1 MSENKFT
8 DTLNQLLDQ
17 LETVKTE
24 IEKQNA
30 RMKQMEASNAE
41 LLEALE
47 DCCVIAKPENPACC
61 CPNYQPLPD
70 GDCAENEDGE
80 CHIWKAIQKARVQG

>member
-1 MSENKFT
+1 M
-8 DTLNQLLDQ
+8 
-17 LETVKTE
+17 KTE

-47 DCCVIAKPENPACC
+47 DCCVIAKPENPDLL
-61 CPNYQPLPD
+61 LPKLPAFA
-70 GDCAENEDGE
+70 GWRLRGSKKRGLPYLESNPKERG
-80 CHIWKAIQKARVQG
+80 QG